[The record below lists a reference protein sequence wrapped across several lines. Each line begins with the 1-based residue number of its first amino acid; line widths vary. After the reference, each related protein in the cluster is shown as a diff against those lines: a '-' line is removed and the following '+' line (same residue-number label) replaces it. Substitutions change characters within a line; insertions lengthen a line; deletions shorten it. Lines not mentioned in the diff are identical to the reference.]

1 MEAKIVVLLDKGP
14 ELSRPEFS
22 GSEGSKK
29 FVGIDRVRL
38 EFQHKRFD
46 VGRDSLNGAH
56 AIHIGNGLSPIITM
70 TEATLHDAPGQ
81 SQGNRCGDVRGLSF
95 ALSIWYTYHVFFVKL
110 LHRDSK
116 FQRPKD

>member
-14 ELSRPEFS
+14 ELLRPELLRP
-22 GSEGSKK
+22 EGSKK

-56 AIHIGNGLSPIITM
+56 AIHIEYDILPIITM
-70 TEATLHDAPGQ
+70 RECRLHDAPDP
-81 SQGNRCGDVRGLSF
+81 SQGSQEDVAATF
-95 ALSIWYTYHVFFVKL
+95 AGCPSLV
-110 LHRDSK
+110 DN
-116 FQRPKD
+116 